1 MKKLLALAV
10 CVGAT
15 VVALGQDGTV
25 NFNNRMSIV
34 GIDARVIGIDGNP
47 VSGADGFVAQ
57 LAYTATEGGALTPFG
72 DVVSFYGDKEIK
84 YGYLSGGIQNVP
96 DMAGQDVWIQ
106 MQAWNTND
114 GATYADAVAAG
125 AKLGAG
131 ASNII
136 PVKLG
141 GDGIPPALPANL
153 VGLEGFQLQGGEVIP
168 EPSTFALGL
177 IGIGALLLRRRK

>member
-25 NFNNRMSIV
+25 FFSNKLSSA

-57 LAYTATEGGALTPFG
+57 LAYTATEGGAMTPFG
-72 DVVSFYGDKEIK
+72 DVVPFYGDRDVK
-84 YGYLSGGIQNVP
+84 YGYVNGGSQGVP
-96 DMAGQDVWIQ
+96 NMAGQDVWIQ
-106 MQAWNTND
+106 MRAWNTND
-114 GATYADAVAAG
+114 GASYADAVAAG

>member
-10 CVGAT
+10 CVGTA
-15 VVALGQDGTV
+15 VVALGADGTV
-25 NFNNRMSIV
+25 NFNNRMTIA
-34 GIDARVIGIDGNP
+34 GIDARVLGPDGNP

-57 LAYTATEGGALTPFG
+57 LAYTATEGGAMTPFG
-72 DVVSFYGDKEIK
+72 DVVSFYGDKEVK
-84 YGYLSGGIQNVP
+84 YGYVNGGVQSIA
-96 DMAGQDVWIQ
+96 DMAGQNVWIQ

-114 GATYADAVAAG
+114 GASYADAVAAG
-125 AKLGAG
+125 GPAG
-131 ASNII
+131 VSNII

-141 GDGIPPALPANL
+141 GDGVPPALPANL
-153 VGLEGFQLQGGEVIP
+153 VGLQGFQLQPGEVIP